1 MLYSRSLLVI
11 YFIYSSVYMSSPI
24 FQFIPPH
31 EYHFHSDHFRT
42 QSPLT
47 FFKLASCSRKT
58 RRVSFK
64 GQILCLNDGGAN
76 LSSTDTFLQNYRSN
90 NFGVGRN
97 FEGQPHFW
105 ISSYSVTAKWSVTCS
120 SARHNH
126 QSLRQLNLRCFWCSW
141 LASSGYSKAFVLYW
155 AWIFLCCLYILLD

>member
-1 MLYSRSLLVI
+1 
-11 YFIYSSVYMSSPI
+11 MSSPI

-97 FEGQPHFW
+97 FEGQPHF
-105 ISSYSVTAKWSVTCS
+105 
-120 SARHNH
+120 
-126 QSLRQLNLRCFWCSW
+126 
-141 LASSGYSKAFVLYW
+141 
-155 AWIFLCCLYILLD
+155 